1 MVSRPARLYIG
12 LVVVL
17 TGVLVTA
24 TSMAKIKGIWG
35 LMPPAFTAPFATGH
49 VPVSKPLIA
58 LVALVVLFLVCDS
71 VDTPLSARQTKW
83 SPSSAATLA
92 AVVLLGPLAAAFVGA
107 SSLLSLRP
115 KLRLPER
122 MFNGAM
128 HALSGLAAGGAYL
141 AVGDWLKGLV
151 YRHELAVY
159 QHELAVYRHE
169 LAVHHQHDFAVR
181 PQLEALLQNDLL
193 ALHRQWAL
201 VGLPN
206 AGHFAIIIGA
216 FAAAAAVHVLANH
229 GLIWGIYRL
238 NRGSGMLRREGLES
252 SLPLLLASDFGYAC
266 LGLVIASLWHV
277 MAWFSA
283 ALVLVTLFV
292 ARWAMG
298 QFAEQQRA
306 YAATMSALC
315 QAVET
320 KDYYTRGHGD
330 RVSRGSVMIARKIR
344 MSPARTE
351 AIRFAGM
358 LHDVGKLGVPTQVL
372 QKTGQLTPEEFAAIQ
387 LHPMRGLEIVRE
399 IGFLYEAFTGIMH
412 HHERI
417 DGRGYP
423 MGLAG
428 HEIPEFARII
438 AVADAFDSMTT
449 TRSYRE
455 AKSIEFA
462 LDQLRTGAGTQFDA
476 LAVEA
481 FIAALDEERWPLP
494 KPVRKPA
501 DPATVTVQDHDD
513 PTAPLRIV
521 DA

>member
-17 TGVLVTA
+17 TGLLVSA
-24 TSMAKIKGIWG
+24 TSMATIQGTWG
-35 LMPPAFTAPFATGH
+35 LMKSALTPAS
-49 VPVSKPLIA
+49 PVRMPLYA
-58 LVALVVLFLVCDS
+58 LVTLVVLFLVCDS

-115 KLRLPER
+115 RLRLPER

-128 HALSGLAAGGAYL
+128 HALSGLAAGAAYL
-141 AVGDWLKGLV
+141 AVGHWLARLS
-151 YRHELAVY
+151 
-159 QHELAVYRHE
+159 
-169 LAVHHQHDFAVR
+169 
-181 PQLEALLQNDLL
+181 QLQVSAPPPGSKPPVNSVVLF
-193 ALHRQWAL
+193 
-201 VGLPN
+201 GLPDSS
-206 AGHFAIIIGA
+206 HFPIIIGA

-238 NRGSGMLRREGLES
+238 NRGTGMLRREGLES
-252 SLPLLLASDFGYAC
+252 SLPMLLASDFGYAC
-266 LGLVIASLWHV
+266 LGLVIASLWTI
-277 MAWFSA
+277 MDGFSA
-283 ALVLVTLFV
+283 VLVLVTLFV

-306 YAATMSALC
+306 YAATMNALC

-330 RVSRGSVMIARKIR
+330 RVSRGAVMIARKIR
-344 MSPARTE
+344 MGPGRTD

-372 QKTGQLTPEEFAAIQ
+372 QKTGPLTEDEFAAIQ

-399 IGFLYEAFTGIMH
+399 IGFLYEALNGIMH

-462 LDQLRTGAGTQFDA
+462 LDQLRKGAGTQFDA
-476 LAVEA
+476 LLVEA
-481 FIAALDEERWPLP
+481 FIDALDEERWPLP
-494 KPVRKPA
+494 DPVRTPA
-501 DPATVTVQDHDD
+501 DPTTVTVQDHDD

-521 DA
+521 EA